1 MKHATFDD
9 IRGNGWLYTTARI
22 ATTGQF
28 VQLLGILF
36 EPPRF
41 IVATQSDPVGKTF
54 EVPWEHLDS
63 ICL

>member
-1 MKHATFDD
+1 MKRVTFDD
-9 IRGNGWLYTTARI
+9 IKGDSWLYTTARI

-36 EPPRF
+36 EPLRF
-41 IVATQSDPVGKTF
+41 IVATQSDPVGSTF